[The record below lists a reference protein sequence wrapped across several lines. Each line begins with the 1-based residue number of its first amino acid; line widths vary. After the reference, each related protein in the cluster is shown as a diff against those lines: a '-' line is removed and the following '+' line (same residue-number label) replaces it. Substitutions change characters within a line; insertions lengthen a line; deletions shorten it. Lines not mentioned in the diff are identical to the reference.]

1 MVSLTN
7 IVTEMKEQIN
17 PHILPKGEGGGRFG
31 EGRKGMQKYTHV
43 LWDFNGTL
51 LDDVDASIES
61 ANALLER
68 HGLPPI
74 ESVEAYRLLFGF
86 PIIDYYRRLGFD
98 FERDSY
104 ADLAV
109 EWVAYYLK
117 YSALST
123 LYPDVVAGLERVG
136 AMGISQLV
144 LSATERGMLE
154 RQILDLGI
162 YCYFEGLLG
171 MENIHAYSKEEIAL
185 GWRERHPD
193 ARILLV
199 GDTDHDADVARA
211 IGADC
216 ILLSSGHQSAE
227 RLAACRPLAV
237 AGSITEA
244 LNAVLGI
251 E

>member
-1 MVSLTN
+1 
-7 IVTEMKEQIN
+7 
-17 PHILPKGEGGGRFG
+17 
-31 EGRKGMQKYTHV
+31 MQKYTHV

-51 LDDVDASIES
+51 LDDVEASIES

-68 HGLPPI
+68 HGLPRIDSI
-74 ESVEAYRLLFGF
+74 EEYRRLFGF

-123 LYPDVVAGLERVG
+123 LYSDVPVCLERVHMLG
-136 AMGISQLV
+136 LSQLV

-162 YCYFEGLLG
+162 RSQFDGLLG

-185 GWRERHPD
+185 GWRAQNPD
-193 ARILLV
+193 ARILLI

-216 ILLSSGHQSAE
+216 ILLSCGHQSAQ
-227 RLAACRPLAV
+227 RLCACRPLAV

-244 LNAVLGI
+244 LDFVFGEA
-251 E
+251 

>member
-1 MVSLTN
+1 M
-7 IVTEMKEQIN
+7 
-17 PHILPKGEGGGRFG
+17 H
-31 EGRKGMQKYTHV
+31 KYTHV
-43 LWDFNGTL
+43 LWDFNGTI
-51 LDDVDASIES
+51 LDDVEASIAS

-68 HGLPPI
+68 HGLPPVA
-74 ESVEAYRLLFGF
+74 SVEAYRSLFGF
-86 PIIDYYRRLGFD
+86 PVIDYYRRLGFD

-117 YSALST
+117 YSALSG
-123 LYPDVVAGLERVG
+123 LYPDVVEGLERVG
-136 AMGISQLV
+136 RAGLSQLV

-154 RQILDLGI
+154 RQILDQGI
-162 YCYFEGLLG
+162 RSYFDGLLG

-185 GWRERHPD
+185 GWRDKNPD
-193 ARILLV
+193 ARIVLI

-216 ILLSSGHQSAE
+216 VLLSCGHQSAE

-237 AGSITEA
+237 ADSITEA
-244 LNAVLGI
+244 LEIVLGA
-251 E
+251 EE

>member
-1 MVSLTN
+1 
-7 IVTEMKEQIN
+7 
-17 PHILPKGEGGGRFG
+17 
-31 EGRKGMQKYTHV
+31 MQKYTHV
-43 LWDFNGTL
+43 LWDFNGTI

-74 ESVEAYRLLFGF
+74 ASPEAYRSLFGF
-86 PIIDYYRRLGFD
+86 PVIDYYRRLGFD

-123 LYPDVVAGLERVG
+123 LYPDVVESLDRVKR
-136 AMGISQLV
+136 AGISQLV

-162 YCYFEGLLG
+162 HAYFDGLLG

-185 GWRERHPD
+185 RWRERNPD

-199 GDTDHDADVARA
+199 GDTDHDSDVARA

-216 ILLSSGHQSAE
+216 VLLSCGHQSAE

-237 AGSITEA
+237 VGSITKV
-244 LNAVLGI
+244 LDLVLGA
-251 E
+251 EK

>member
-1 MVSLTN
+1 
-7 IVTEMKEQIN
+7 
-17 PHILPKGEGGGRFG
+17 
-31 EGRKGMQKYTHV
+31 MQNYTHV
-43 LWDFNGTL
+43 LWDFNGTI

-74 ESVEAYRLLFGF
+74 ASPEAYRRLFGF
-86 PIIDYYRRLGFD
+86 PVIDYYRRLGFD

-123 LYPDVVAGLERVG
+123 LYGDVVAGLERVRAQG
-136 AMGISQLV
+136 LSQLV

-162 YCYFEGLLG
+162 HSYFDGLLG
-171 MENIHAYSKEEIAL
+171 MENIHAYSKAEIAL
-185 GWRERHPD
+185 RWREKNPD
-193 ARILLV
+193 ASILLV

-227 RLAACRPLAV
+227 RLAACRPLTV

-244 LNAVLGI
+244 LAYVFGR
-251 E
+251 EK

>member
-1 MVSLTN
+1 
-7 IVTEMKEQIN
+7 
-17 PHILPKGEGGGRFG
+17 
-31 EGRKGMQKYTHV
+31 MQKYTHV

-51 LDDVDASIES
+51 LDDVEASIES

-68 HGLPPI
+68 HGLPRI
-74 ESVEAYRLLFGF
+74 GSTEEYRRLFGF

-123 LYPDVVAGLERVG
+123 LYPDVLEGLERVRATG
-136 AMGISQLV
+136 FSQLV

-162 YCYFEGLLG
+162 HSCFDGLLG

-185 GWRERHPD
+185 RWREKHPD
-193 ARILLV
+193 ARILLI

-216 ILLSSGHQSAE
+216 VLLSCGHQSVE
-227 RLAACRPLAV
+227 RLAACRPLTV
-237 AGSITEA
+237 AASISEA
-244 LNAVLGI
+244 LNFVLG
-251 E
+251 EA